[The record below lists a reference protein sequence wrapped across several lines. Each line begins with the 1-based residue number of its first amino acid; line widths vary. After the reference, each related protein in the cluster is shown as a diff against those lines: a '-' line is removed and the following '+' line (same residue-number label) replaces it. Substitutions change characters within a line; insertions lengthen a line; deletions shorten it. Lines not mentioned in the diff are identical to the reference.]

1 MQFQDKWIFLNQK
14 PRNRRAYTLYIR
26 FWTFSNFNHREGG
39 ARGVSRIIFLPKS
52 NGHGSV
58 ETQGKIEEKI
68 PLLTLSKRMSEHV
81 EVKILRNV
89 KELSSKCYN

>member
-1 MQFQDKWIFLNQK
+1 MDKINFLSK
-14 PRNRRAYTLYIR
+14 L
-26 FWTFSNFNHREGG
+26 
-39 ARGVSRIIFLPKS
+39 

-58 ETQGKIEEKI
+58 ETTGKIEEKI

>member
-1 MQFQDKWIFLNQK
+1 MGN
-14 PRNRRAYTLYIR
+14 N
-26 FWTFSNFNHREGG
+26 S
-39 ARGVSRIIFLPKS
+39 FLPKS
-52 NGHGSV
+52 HGHGSV
-58 ETQGKIEEKI
+58 ETTGKIEEKI